1 MFILTVDG
9 KEKDGAY
16 SVQNGDG
23 DHVLYLFQEK
33 DDADRYAM
41 LLEEESFPN
50 MHVME
55 VDPDMMMSV
64 CETHGYEYT
73 VITPNDIVFPP
84 RTSKPNDFIW
94 KDTLE
99 KLSEH
104 R

>member
-1 MFILTVDG
+1 MFILTIDG

-16 SVQNGDG
+16 SVQNGEG
-23 DHVLYLFQEK
+23 DHVLYLFEEK

-41 LLEEESFPN
+41 LLEEEAFPD

>member
-1 MFILTVDG
+1 M
-9 KEKDGAY
+9 
-16 SVQNGDG
+16 
-23 DHVLYLFQEK
+23 HVL
-33 DDADRYAM
+33 
-41 LLEEESFPN
+41 
-50 MHVME
+50 E

-73 VITPNDIVFPP
+73 VITPNDIVIPP
-84 RTSKPNDFIW
+84 SNRSRPNDFIW